1 MAQSPI
7 ALFSRLLPWC
17 SLWGMLFLPLAA
29 ACGDEL
35 VVGSKAPALDIEHWI
50 QKPAHRGGEFAPIT
64 EFEPGKIFVIEFWA
78 TWCPPCRT
86 SMPHLADLQHMFV
99 DKGVTVI
106 SVTNED
112 LETVTSFLDTKAS
125 DDRTYREITAG
136 YLLSADPDGSVSRDY
151 MDASG
156 QQGIPTAFIVG
167 RTGEIEWIGHPME
180 MDDPL
185 AGIVAGTFD
194 RAAAAA
200 AAREMKALQGRIPQ
214 ITRLLQEEKTDDA
227 IALLDSWLADA
238 NSPAAREWLTRVR
251 RGLAM
256 KLAMKMG
263 GSRAVEAFEESAA
276 EASDSADGLNELA
289 WGIEQAAARSGDISA
304 ELLAAAVRA
313 VERGLELEPNR
324 GDLLDTL
331 AHLLARQSRFEEA
344 LVTQRRA
351 VEHATESMLAP
362 IAGYLE
368 ELEILAPLRRGDAV
382 AITADEACR
391 HVGELCRVTMDVMGG
406 RLLNTARCFL
416 NSKRD
421 HLDEDTFT
429 AVILGPGMRR
439 FEQAGIDDPFEH
451 FTGRAVRVT
460 GVISLH
466 KDRPQIVVEV
476 PGQIELLPEGVTP
489 ESPDPDPAR

>member
-1 MAQSPI
+1 MPRPPI
-7 ALFSRLLPWC
+7 ARFPRVLPLSSLCLTLL
-17 SLWGMLFLPLAA
+17 LRLAA
-29 ACGDEL
+29 ACGEEL
-35 VVGSKAPALDIEHWI
+35 VVGSKAPALDVEHWI
-50 QKPAHRGGEFAPIT
+50 QKPARRGAEFVPVK
-64 EFEPGKIFVIEFWA
+64 EFEPGRIFVIEFWA

-86 SMPHLADLQHMFV
+86 SMPHLADLQRTFA
-99 DKGVTVI
+99 DKDVTVI
-106 SVTNED
+106 SVTDED
-112 LETVTSFLDTKAS
+112 LDTVTSFLDTKAS

-136 YLLSADPDGSVSRDY
+136 YLLGADPDGSVSRDY
-151 MDASG
+151 MEASG

-180 MDDPL
+180 MDEAL

-200 AAREMKALQGRIPQ
+200 AAREMKDLQGRIPQ
-214 ITRLLQEEKTDDA
+214 LVRLLQEEKTDDA
-227 IALLDSWLADA
+227 IDLLDTWLADA
-238 NSPAAREWLTRVR
+238 KSPAAREWLTRVR

-256 KLAMKMG
+256 KTG
-263 GSRAVEAFEESAA
+263 GPRAVEVFEESAA

-289 WGIEQAAARSGDISA
+289 WDIEQAAARGGDVS
-304 ELLAAAVRA
+304 EDLLAAAVRA
-313 VERGLELEPNR
+313 VERGLELEPDR

-331 AHLLARQSRFEEA
+331 AHLLARQSKFEEA

-351 VEHATESMLAP
+351 VEHATEATLAP

-368 ELEILAPLRRGDAV
+368 ELEILAGLRRGDAV
-382 AITADEACR
+382 AIAADEACR
-391 HVGELCRVTMDVMGG
+391 HVGQLCRVTMDVTGG
-406 RLLNTARCFL
+406 RLLNAARCFL

-421 HLDEDTFT
+421 HLEEDNFT
-429 AVILGPGMRR
+429 AVILGPGLRR
-439 FEQAGIDDPFEH
+439 FGRAGIDDPFEH
-451 FTGRAVRVT
+451 FRGRAVRVT

-489 ESPDPDPAR
+489 ESPDPTLSR

>member
-7 ALFSRLLPWC
+7 ATFARLLPWF
-17 SLWGMLFLPLAA
+17 SVGVALFLPLAA
-29 ACGDEL
+29 AGGDEL

-50 QKPAHRGGEFAPIT
+50 QKPARRGAEFVPVT
-64 EFEPGKIFVIEFWA
+64 EFEPGRIFVIEFWA
-78 TWCPPCRT
+78 TWCPPCRK
-86 SMPHLADLQHMFV
+86 SMPHLADLQRTFA
-99 DKGVTVI
+99 DKDVTVI
-106 SVTNED
+106 SVTDED

-125 DDRTYREITAG
+125 DDRTYREITNG

-151 MDASG
+151 MKASG

-185 AGIVAGTFD
+185 AGVVAGTFD
-194 RAAAAA
+194 RAAGVAAA
-200 AAREMKALQGRIPQ
+200 GEMKALQGRIPQ
-214 ITRLLQEEKTDDA
+214 IARLLEEEKTAAAVD
-227 IALLDSWLADA
+227 LLDTWLADA
-238 NSPAAREWLTRVR
+238 RSPAAREWLTRFR
-251 RGLAM
+251 RALAM
-256 KLAMKMG
+256 KTG

-276 EASDSADGLNELA
+276 EAADSADGLNELA
-289 WGIEQAAARSGDISA
+289 WGIEQAAARGGDVSVD
-304 ELLAAAVRA
+304 LLAAAVRA
-313 VERGLELEPNR
+313 VERGLELEPDR

-331 AHLLARQSRFEEA
+331 AHLLARQARFEEA

-351 VEHATESMLAP
+351 VEHATAP
-362 IAGYLE
+362 LLGPISSYLE
-368 ELEILAPLRRGDAV
+368 ELEILADLRRGDAV

-391 HVGELCRVTMDVMGG
+391 HVGELCRVTMDVTGG

-421 HLDEDTFT
+421 RLDEDNFT

-439 FEQAGIDDPFEH
+439 FERAGIDDPFEH

-489 ESPDPDPAR
+489 ESPDPELDR